1 MNKHCGFVAI
11 IGRPNVGKSTLL
23 NRILGQKISITS
35 RRPQTTRHRIY
46 GIKTKEQFQVI
57 YVDTPG
63 LHMDAKRAMNHYM
76 NQTANQSLH
85 DVDVIL
91 FITEGTRWTA
101 EDDWIAKRL
110 ASASAPKVLVVNK
123 VDLVQDKAR
132 LLPHI
137 STVMGKIHC
146 DSVIPLSARSGENLD
161 ELEKLVEKYMPESEY
176 FFPEEQITDKTERFL
191 AAELIRE
198 KLTRQLNQEVPF
210 FLTVEIEQFVTE
222 AKITNISAV
231 IWVEREGQKAI
242 VIGEKGKVLKQI
254 GMQARMAMEQLFG
267 QKVYL
272 QLWVRIKSG
281 WSNDIRALHSLG
293 YREDT

>member
-1 MNKHCGFVAI
+1 MNKRCGFVAI

-23 NRILGQKISITS
+23 NSILGQKISITS

-46 GIKTKEQFQVI
+46 GIKTSEQFQVI

-63 LHMDAKRAMNHYM
+63 LHLDAKRAMNRYM
-76 NQTANQSLH
+76 NKAANQSLH
-85 DVDVIL
+85 DVDVII
-91 FITEGTRWTA
+91 FIVEGTRWTA

-110 ASASAPKVLVVNK
+110 ADASAPKILVVNK
-123 VDLVQDKAR
+123 VDLVKDKER

-137 STVMGKIHC
+137 STVMEKIHC
-146 DSVIPLSARSGENLD
+146 DAVIPLSAKTGENLH
-161 ELEKLVEKYMPESEY
+161 ELEKLVEKYMPEGEY
-176 FFPEEQITDKTERFL
+176 FFPEEQITDKSERFL

-222 AKITNISAV
+222 VDIINISAV

-242 VIGEKGKVLKQI
+242 VIGDKGKVLKQI
-254 GMQARMAMEQLFG
+254 GMQARMAMESLFG

-293 YREDT
+293 YREDV